1 VTGAGLPRRVWVTRT
16 RPAADATA
24 ERLAALGLLP
34 IVAPV
39 LAARPIVDAAVDL
52 VGVDAIAF
60 TSGHAVTAF
69 AALSAE
75 REPVVFAV
83 GAATAQAARRLGFG
97 RVVVGTGGA
106 GALAPLIAAAEPR
119 PARVLIPTA
128 AEPSADLAGLLAS
141 LGVGAVTAA
150 VYETIPTGA
159 FAPLSEIDAILI
171 HSARAAALV
180 ADHLA
185 GQDEA
190 ARLAAYAIS
199 ETAAAPLRAAGLRS
213 VQASAAPTE
222 SALLALL
229 A

>member
-1 VTGAGLPRRVWVTRT
+1 M
-16 RPAADATA
+16 
-24 ERLAALGLLP
+24 
-34 IVAPV
+34 
-39 LAARPIVDAAVDL
+39 LAARPIAGAAVDL
-52 VGVDAIAF
+52 SGVDAIAF

-69 AALSAE
+69 AALSGE
-75 REPVVFAV
+75 RAPVVFAV
-83 GAATAQAARRLGFG
+83 GQATADAARRLGFG

-106 GALAPLIAAAEPR
+106 QALAPLIAAAEPR

-128 AEPSADLAGLLAS
+128 AESAADLAGLLAS
-141 LGVGAVTAA
+141 LGVAAVTTA
-150 VYETIPTGA
+150 VYETLPTGA

-171 HSARAAALV
+171 HSTRAAALV
-180 ADHLA
+180 AEHLA

-213 VQASAAPTE
+213 VQVAAEPTE
-222 SALLALL
+222 AALLALL